1 MQEDKRLGF
10 IGVVM
15 ADRAVAAEVNRTL
28 GLHGH
33 VIRARVGVPD
43 ADTAAAVIGLIVE
56 GSNQELGALTARL
69 GNLLGVEVKS
79 ALVRKT
85 RSAAPEGL
93 PPNTPET

>member
-15 ADRAVAAEVNRTL
+15 ANRAVAAEVNRTL

-33 VIRARVGVPD
+33 VIRARIGVPD
-43 ADTAAAVIGLIVE
+43 ANTAAAVIGLIVE

-69 GNLLGVEVKS
+69 GNLPGVVVKS
-79 ALVRKT
+79 ALVRKSPAT
-85 RSAAPEGL
+85 ADSSGGL
-93 PPNTPET
+93 TEI

>member
-33 VIRARVGVPD
+33 VIRARIGVPD

-69 GNLLGVEVKS
+69 GNLPGVEVKS

-85 RSAAPEGL
+85 RSAAPESL

>member
-33 VIRARVGVPD
+33 VIRARIGVPD

-69 GNLLGVEVKS
+69 GNLPGVEVKS

>member
-28 GLHGH
+28 GLHSQ

-69 GNLLGVEVKS
+69 GNLPGVEVKS
-79 ALVRKT
+79 ALVRKAH
-85 RSAAPEGL
+85 SAAPEAL
-93 PPNTPET
+93 PPETPET

>member
-1 MQEDKRLGF
+1 MILAYEFFLF
-10 IGVVM
+10 FLVSF
-15 ADRAVAAEVNRTL
+15 RAAAR
-28 GLHGH
+28 
-33 VIRARVGVPD
+33 
-43 ADTAAAVIGLIVE
+43 AAAVIGLIVE

-69 GNLLGVEVKS
+69 GNLPGVEVKS